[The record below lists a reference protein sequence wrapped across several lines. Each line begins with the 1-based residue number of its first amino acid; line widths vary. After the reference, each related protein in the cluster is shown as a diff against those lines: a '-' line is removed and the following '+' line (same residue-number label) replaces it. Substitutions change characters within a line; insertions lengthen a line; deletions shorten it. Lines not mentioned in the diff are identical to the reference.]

1 MDKLIASD
9 QNQLRLYFEK
19 IFQLHESG
27 ESFPSNIDE
36 VWPLVYER
44 RDYALRILRS
54 EFIESEDY
62 NLLQNEKVVKDN
74 NLINGIKIDCV
85 LSVPCLEYLIARK
98 VRAVFEVYRSVFHK
112 KINFE
117 VPKTFADALQL
128 AANQAK
134 KIEIQT
140 RQIEELAPKASVYDR
155 ISDTTNLK
163 SMNDVAKVL
172 GFGRNTLF
180 EILRKRHIL
189 MENNLPY
196 QTYITQG
203 YFEVKTRPIPGI
215 NKDQST
221 TYVTG
226 KGEVWLAK
234 LLNIPVL
241 ILNN

>member
-1 MDKLIASD
+1 MDKLIISD
-9 QNQLRLYFEK
+9 QNQLRLYFEEIYK
-19 IFQLHESG
+19 LHESG
-27 ESFPSNIDE
+27 EEFPANLE
-36 VWPLVYER
+36 KVWPLVYER
-44 RDYALRILRS
+44 RDYAIRILRA
-54 EFIESEDY
+54 EFLESEDY
-62 NLLQNEKVVKDN
+62 NLLQNEKVVKDSD
-74 NLINGIKIDCV
+74 IVNGLRIDCN
-85 LSVPCLEYLIARK
+85 LSVPCLEYFIARK

-112 KINFE
+112 KIHFE
-117 VPKTFADALQL
+117 VPKTYADALQL

-134 KIEIQT
+134 KIEMQT
-140 RQIEELAPKASVYDR
+140 RCIEELAPKASVYDK

-196 QTYITQG
+196 QAYITQG

-241 ILNN
+241 VLNN